1 MATLTLA
8 SAFDFSEN
16 GDWFW
21 TPTIVTSSSVSYDDG
36 NGHTL
41 LVSGSFTLSGN
52 LVSGGTVTGISLFKH
67 PLGGPDAALP
77 ANLQLIY
84 DIKGISFDAVT
95 LAMEVDNS
103 PPQQVYGMLLAGNDT
118 ITGSA
123 GADILLGYAG
133 NDTIAGGAGN
143 DTITG
148 GIGNDAIDGGAGID
162 TARYSGASTTYTIAR
177 TATGF
182 TVTDKS
188 GVNGADTLA
197 GIERLQFGDKALALD
212 VDAGSIG
219 GQIYRLYNA
228 AFARTPDAYGV
239 GFWMSAMEKGT
250 SMSAI
255 AQGFIN
261 SDEYQKAYGASLSN
275 HDLVTKFYQNILHR
289 QPEQGGLD
297 FWTGVLDEKKAPLAD
312 VLAAISESSENI
324 TATATIIG
332 NGFEYTPYGG

>member
-21 TPTIVTSSSVSYDDG
+21 TPTAVTANSVSYDDG

-41 LVSGSFTLSGN
+41 QVSGSFTLQGN
-52 LVSGGTVTGISLFKH
+52 LVSAGTVTGVSLYKH
-67 PLGGPDAALP
+67 AVGGAD
-77 ANLQLIY
+77 QLIY

-95 LAMEVDNS
+95 LALQVNNS

-118 ITGSA
+118 ITGST
-123 GADILLGYAG
+123 GADILLGYIG
-133 NDTIAGGAGN
+133 NDTISGGAGN

-148 GIGNDAIDGGAGID
+148 GAGNDAIDGGAGTDI
-162 TARYSGASTTYTIAR
+162 ARYSGARANYTITR
-177 TATGF
+177 TNTGF
-182 TVTDKS
+182 TVTDKTGMDGTDTLS
-188 GVNGADTLA
+188 GV
-197 GIERLQFGDKALALD
+197 ERVQFGDKTVALD
-212 VDAGSIG
+212 VDGGSIG
-219 GQIYRLYNA
+219 GQVYRLYNA
-228 AFARTPDAYGV
+228 AFARTPDASGV

-250 SMSAI
+250 SLAAI

-261 SDEYQKAYGASLSN
+261 SDEYLKAYGTNLSN

-289 QPEQGGLD
+289 DPEQGGLD
-297 FWTGVLDEKKAPLAD
+297 FWTGVLDDKKAPLAE
-312 VLAAISESSENI
+312 VLAAISESTENI

>member
-21 TPTIVTSSSVSYDDG
+21 NPTLVTSSSVSYDDG
-36 NGHTL
+36 KGHTL
-41 LVSGSFTLSGN
+41 LVSGSFTLQGN
-52 LVSGGTVTGISLFKH
+52 LVSSGTVTGVSFFKH
-67 PLGGPDAALP
+67 PLGADGTLP
-77 ANLQLIY
+77 ANLQLVY

-95 LAMEVDNS
+95 LALQVDNS

-123 GADILLGYAG
+123 EADILLGYVG
-133 NDTIAGGAGN
+133 SDTIAGGAGN

-148 GIGNDAIDGGAGID
+148 GAGNDAIDGGAGID
-162 TARYSGASTTYTIAR
+162 TARYSGNSTTYTIAR
-177 TATGF
+177 TSTGF

-188 GVNGADTLA
+188 GVEGVDTLA
-197 GIERLQFGDKALALD
+197 GVERLQFGDKAVALD
-212 VDAGSIG
+212 VDAGSVG
-219 GQIYRLYNA
+219 GQVYRLYNA
-228 AFARTPDAYGV
+228 AFARTPDAGGV

-250 SMSAI
+250 SLSAI

-261 SDEYQKAYGASLSN
+261 STEYKDAYGTSLSN

-332 NGFEYTPYGG
+332 NGFEYTPHG